1 MVDDTTHA
9 DRPDRP
15 DRPDRLAAAASALA
29 AAEQASGRDRTSP
42 APGAPDGAPRR
53 RRTPPPPE
61 DPATQDAD
69 ADPESVARRIVLRQL
84 TMGPRSRHQLEE
96 KLRSRGCDEDVAARV
111 LDRMTQ
117 VGLVDDAEFAQSLVR
132 TRTAGKGLAKRAL
145 VRELRDKGIGDEE
158 IDAAVGSVDAE
169 SERAR
174 AEELVARRLRQLGGL
189 DPQVQARRLSG
200 MLARK
205 GYPPSVVYAVIRD
218 AVNGA
223 PEHRR
228 D

>member
-1 MVDDTTHA
+1 MVDDTTHT
-9 DRPDRP
+9 
-15 DRPDRLAAAASALA
+15 DRLAAAASALA
-29 AAEQASGRDRTSP
+29 AAEGTAGRTEATARH
-42 APGAPDGAPRR
+42 ADGAGRR
-53 RRTPPPPE
+53 RVAPPPD
-61 DPATQDAD
+61 DPAVQDAD

-96 KLRSRGCDEDVAARV
+96 KLRTRGCDDDVAARV
-111 LDRMTQ
+111 LDRMTA

-132 TRTAGKGLAKRAL
+132 TRTASKGLAKRAL
-145 VRELRDKGIGDEE
+145 VRELRDKGVGDEE

-174 AEELVARRLRQLGGL
+174 AEALVAKRLRTLGGL

-205 GYPPSVVYAVIRD
+205 GYPPSVVYAVVRD
-218 AVNGA
+218 AVNDA
-223 PEHRR
+223 PEHQR

>member
-1 MVDDTTHA
+1 MVDGTTT
-9 DRPDRP
+9 PDP
-15 DRPDRLAAAASALA
+15 HDRLAAAVSALA
-29 AAEQASGRDRTSP
+29 AAEEAARGAS
-42 APGAPDGAPRR
+42 APDPGPSRRRGAP
-53 RRTPPPPE
+53 PPD
-61 DPATQDAD
+61 DPATQDDD

-84 TMGPRSRHQLEE
+84 TMGPRSRHQLED
-96 KLRSRGCDEDVAARV
+96 KLRRRGCDDDVAARV
-111 LDRMTQ
+111 LDRMTEI
-117 VGLVDDAEFAQSLVR
+117 GLVDDAEFAQSLVR

-145 VRELRDKGIGDEE
+145 VHELRDKGVGDAE
-158 IDAAVGSVDAE
+158 IDAAVGTVDAE

-205 GYPPSVVYAVIRD
+205 GYPPSVVYAVVRD